1 MTEMTL
7 EELEEATN
15 PFAAAVD
22 TNNDGEITTEELD
35 DAVDELAKLE
45 KPKEMTIQEMVRAG
59 ENKTKVVVETN
70 TAPVLQPQVIKK
82 EVVDTTGIPTRKKL
96 AAKLPVS
103 SDAANVSHKNEWGF
117 ECKKWA
123 DINNHHFLG
132 FCMKTDEPLFKEKK

>member
-1 MTEMTL
+1 MTL

-22 TNNDGEITTEELD
+22 ANGDGEITADELD
-35 DAVDELAKLE
+35 DAVDELAKLEE

-59 ENKTKVVVETN
+59 ENKTKVEVETN
-70 TAPVLQPQVIKK
+70 AAPVLQPQVIKK

-96 AAKLPVS
+96 AAKFPVS
-103 SDAANVSHKNEWGF
+103 TDAANVSHKNEWGF

-123 DINNHHFLG
+123 DINNHNFLG
-132 FCMKTDEPLFKEKK
+132 FCMKTDEPLFKDKK

>member
-1 MTEMTL
+1 MTL

-22 TNNDGEITTEELD
+22 TNGDGEITAEELD

-59 ENKTKVVVETN
+59 ENKTKVVVEEN
-70 TAPVLQPQVIKK
+70 HAPVLQPQTIKK

-96 AAKLPVS
+96 MAKFPVS
-103 SDAANVSHKNEWGF
+103 SDTANVSHKNDWGF